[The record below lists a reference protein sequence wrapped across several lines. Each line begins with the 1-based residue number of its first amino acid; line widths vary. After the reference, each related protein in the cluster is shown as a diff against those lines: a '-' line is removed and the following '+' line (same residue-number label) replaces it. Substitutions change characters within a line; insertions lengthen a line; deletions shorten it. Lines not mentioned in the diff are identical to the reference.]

1 VNEKFLINKAKKGER
16 SAQRDLYHSYNRDW
30 FGICLRYQKSKADAE
45 DALQNAL
52 VKIFSQLSQF
62 DPGLG
67 AFGAWS
73 SKIVVN
79 ENLLLIKKRTLNY
92 ALTEVEEKV
101 ESKEEDSI
109 YNGLSSEVL
118 TLMIQELPSGYRTVF
133 NLYVIEGY
141 SHQEISDILNVS
153 LGTSKSQLSKA
164 KLMLRKKIES
174 IMLNS
179 KVS

>member
-1 VNEKFLINKAKKGER
+1 VKEKFLINNAKTGKR
-16 SAQRDLYHSYNRDW
+16 SAQRDLYNAYSKDW
-30 FGICLRYQKSKADAE
+30 FSICLRYHKNKSDAE

-52 VKIFSQLSQF
+52 VKIFSQLRQF
-62 DPGLG
+62 DPDLG
-67 AFGAWS
+67 SFGAWS
-73 SKIVVN
+73 AKVVVN
-79 ENLLLIKKRTLNY
+79 ENLQLIKKRTLSY
-92 ALTEVEEKV
+92 ELQELEEKV
-101 ESKEEDSI
+101 DIHENDSL
-109 YNGLSSEVL
+109 YSGLSSEVL
-118 TLMIQELPSGYRTVF
+118 TRMIQELPSGYRTVF
-133 NLYVIEGY
+133 NLYVLEGY